1 MEVRDIMPKYDYEI
15 LVWKQYEY
23 KEQLGIPQQEI
34 LAKTYLKAFEA
45 YNKVD
50 KYLCKMLM
58 QYEANNED
66 SNGDVL
72 EEDWNE

>member
-1 MEVRDIMPKYDYEI
+1 MKYDYEI